1 MAVPKFFEFFV
12 PTLKTLYNSS
22 PMKVKELRAK
32 MADNMNL
39 SEKDR
44 AEMLPS
50 GRQATYV
57 NRIYWSLQYLKNA
70 GLVSAVSR
78 GEYAITPEGTR
89 VLLNDANNLDLHY
102 LERYDSFRK
111 FHGNAENHNDNG
123 NDTLPNVPE
132 EVTPLEAI
140 ETAYNVIRTDLS
152 KSLIQTIMDCPPDF
166 FERLVIDLLI
176 AMGYGY
182 DSSEAGMVVGKTG
195 DGGIDGIINE
205 DKLGFSQVYVQA
217 KRWDIDHTVGR
228 PDVQAFAG
236 ALLGK
241 GASKGLFITTGQ
253 FSKAAKEYV
262 VDQKA
267 VRVVLVDGAELTRL
281 MIDYGVGVSTQ
292 RNFTI
297 KQLDTDYFEE

>member
-1 MAVPKFFEFFV
+1 M
-12 PTLKTLYNSS
+12 KT
-22 PMKVKELRAK
+22 KELRAK
-32 MADNMNL
+32 IADDMNL
-39 SEKDR
+39 SEKDK

-50 GRQATYV
+50 GRQQTYA
-57 NRIYWSLQYLKNA
+57 NRILCSIQYLKNA
-70 GLVSAVSR
+70 GLLSAISR
-78 GEYAITPEGTR
+78 GEYAITPEGKR
-89 VLLNDANNLDLHY
+89 VFLNDAEILDLHY
-102 LERYDSFRK
+102 LDRYDSFRR
-111 FHGNAENHNDNG
+111 FHGVAETNNG
-123 NDTLPNVPE
+123 KKILQNMPE
-132 EVTPLEAI
+132 EITPLEAI
-140 ETAYNVIRTDLS
+140 ETAFNAIRTELS
-152 KSLIQTIMDCPPDF
+152 KSLIKTIMDCSPDF
-166 FERLVIDLLI
+166 FEHLVIDLLI

-182 DSSEAGMVVGKTG
+182 DSNEAGMVVGRTG

-217 KRWDIDHTVGR
+217 KRWDVDHTVGR

-267 VRVVLVDGAELTRL
+267 VRVVLVDGEELTRL

>member
-1 MAVPKFFEFFV
+1 MAVPKFFDFFV
-12 PTLKTLYNSS
+12 PTLRVLNEKS
-22 PMKVKELRAK
+22 PMKTKELRAK
-32 MADNMNL
+32 IADDMNL
-39 SEKDR
+39 SEKDK

-50 GRQATYV
+50 GRQQTYA
-57 NRIYWSLQYLKNA
+57 NRILWSIQYLKNA
-70 GLVSAVSR
+70 GLLSAISR
-78 GEYAITPEGTR
+78 GEYAITPEGKR
-89 VLLNDANNLDLHY
+89 VFLNDAEILDLHY

-111 FHGNAENHNDNG
+111 FHGAAETNNG
-123 NDTLPNVPE
+123 KNILQNMPE
-132 EVTPLEAI
+132 EITPLEAI
-140 ETAYNVIRTDLS
+140 EKAFNAIRTELS
-152 KSLIQTIMDCPPDF
+152 KSLIKTIMDCSPDF
-166 FERLVIDLLI
+166 FEHLVIDLLI

-182 DSSEAGMVVGKTG
+182 DSNEAGMVVGRTG

-217 KRWDIDHTVGR
+217 KRWDVDHTVGR

-267 VRVVLVDGAELTRL
+267 VRVVLVDGEELTRL